1 MIRRKIYLN
10 TFYYTILQDSFDD
23 KEKSGSDERTV
34 AVHYRTSGFLVYL
47 SFESLYEVKLITQM
61 SLFTF

>member
-1 MIRRKIYLN
+1 M
-10 TFYYTILQDSFDD
+10 QDSFDD